1 MSGTRRKPGPL
12 GPYLDGYRSKQLAL
26 GYTPASVSS
35 QLKALGR
42 LGRWLAAEGLE
53 VSQLSEARV
62 EAFLAAWQAEGHL
75 TDGADARAPTVA
87 LRTTPTPPDGFPR
100 PAGRRRGP
108 ALRLPAPATPIR
120 RPGPPRILERL
131 DVPGQVEDRKHDLA
145 RAPLPRARGEGPGT
159 KSAGASR
166 SMMGI
171 SHTPGGSATRS
182 DTKKGG
188 Q

>member
-62 EAFLAAWQAEGHL
+62 EAFLAAWQAEG
-75 TDGADARAPTVA
+75 T
-87 LRTTPTPPDGFPR
+87 
-100 PAGRRRGP
+100 
-108 ALRLPAPATPIR
+108 
-120 RPGPPRILERL
+120 
-131 DVPGQVEDRKHDLA
+131 
-145 RAPLPRARGEGPGT
+145 
-159 KSAGASR
+159 
-166 SMMGI
+166 
-171 SHTPGGSATRS
+171 
-182 DTKKGG
+182 
-188 Q
+188 